1 MARHNQK
8 VGMKRVDLELTKLS
22 LGTAPLAGLFKSVD
36 ISESDQLIHT
46 ALENGMNYFDTAPLY
61 GHGLAEER
69 LGRILGSVTKP
80 IENFVLQTKVGRV
93 LNWVEKADPVPWFP
107 DADPH
112 IQPVFDY
119 SADGIKRSLED
130 SLKRLGVDHIDIAL
144 MHDAENHI
152 PQAINIAYPV
162 LADLKRQG
170 IIKAVGIGINFCDV
184 AIEIMKSIDLD
195 IVLLAGRYTLLDQSA
210 QNKLLPYALERKV
223 DITIGGVFNS
233 GVLADPKPGAT
244 FEYLPASDEIIK
256 KAQDIRAFLSER
268 GIPLTAAALQ
278 FPLRHPAV
286 TSVLTGSRNSKELLA
301 NMADFDLELPED
313 IWNQLEGAGLIEKMT
328 L

>member
-8 VGMKRVDLELTKLS
+8 IGMKRVDLELTRLS

-36 ISESDQLIHT
+36 VSDSDQLIHT
-46 ALENGMNYFDTAPLY
+46 ALDNGMNYFDTAPLY

-69 LGRILGSVTKP
+69 LGRILRTVTKP
-80 IENFVLQTKVGRV
+80 FVLETKVGRV

-112 IQPVFDY
+112 MQPVFDY
-119 SADGIKRSLED
+119 SVDGIKRSLDE

-144 MHDAENHI
+144 MHEAENYI
-152 PQAINIAYPV
+152 PQAINTAYPV

-170 IIKAVGIGINFCDV
+170 IIKAVGIGINFCDAAV
-184 AIEIMKSIDLD
+184 EIMKSVDLD

-256 KAQDIRAFLSER
+256 KAQDIGAFLKKL

-286 TSVLTGSRNSKELLA
+286 TSVLTGSRNSRELLA
-301 NMADFDLELPED
+301 NMTDFDLELPED
-313 IWNQLEGAGLIEKMT
+313 IWNQLEDAGLIEKMS

>member
-1 MARHNQK
+1 MSRHNQK
-8 VGMKRVDLELTKLS
+8 VGMKRVDLELTRLS

-46 ALENGMNYFDTAPLY
+46 ALDSGLNYFDTAPLY

-69 LGRILGSVTKP
+69 LGRILGNVTKP
-80 IENFVLQTKVGRV
+80 FVLQTKVGRV

-119 SADGIKRSLED
+119 SADGIKRSLDD
-130 SLKRLGVDHIDIAL
+130 SLKRLGVDQIDIAL

-170 IIKAVGIGINFCDV
+170 IIKAIGIGINFCDV
-184 AIEIMKSIDLD
+184 AVEIMKNVDLD

-256 KAQDIRAFLSER
+256 KAQDIGAFLNEK

-286 TSVLTGSRNSKELLA
+286 TSVLTGSRNSKELLS
-301 NMADFDLELPED
+301 NMADFDLNLPED
-313 IWNQLEGAGLIEKMT
+313 IWSQLEEAGLIEK
-328 L
+328 LSL

>member
-8 VGMKRVDLELTKLS
+8 IGMKRVDLELTRLS

-36 ISESDQLIHT
+36 TSESDELIHT
-46 ALENGMNYFDTAPLY
+46 ALDNGMNYFDTAPLY

-69 LGRILGSVTKP
+69 LGRILSNVTKP
-80 IENFVLQTKVGRV
+80 FVLQTKVGRV

-119 SADGIKRSLED
+119 SADGIKRSLDE
-130 SLKRLGVDHIDIAL
+130 SLKRLGVDQIDIAL

-152 PQAINIAYPV
+152 SEAINIAYPV

-170 IIKAVGIGINFCDV
+170 IIKAIGIGINFCDV
-184 AIEIMKSIDLD
+184 AIEIMKNVDLD

-210 QNKLLPYALERKV
+210 QNKLLPYALERRV

-256 KAQDIRAFLSER
+256 KAQEIGAFLKNL

-301 NMADFDLELPED
+301 NAADFDLELPED
-313 IWNQLEGAGLIEKMT
+313 IWNQLENAGLIEKMS

>member
-8 VGMKRVDLELTKLS
+8 IGMKRVDLELTRLS

-36 ISESDQLIHT
+36 ISESDQLIRT
-46 ALENGMNYFDTAPLY
+46 ALDNGMNYFDTAPLY

-69 LGRILGSVTKP
+69 LGRILSNVTKP
-80 IENFVLQTKVGRV
+80 FVLQTKVGRV

-119 SADGIKRSLED
+119 TADGIKRSLDE
-130 SLKRLGVDHIDIAL
+130 SLKRLGVDQIDIAL

-152 PQAINIAYPV
+152 SEAINIAYPV

-170 IIKAVGIGINFCDV
+170 IIKAIGIGINLCDV
-184 AIEIMKSIDLD
+184 AIEIMKNVDLD

-210 QNKLLPYALERKV
+210 QNKLLPYALERRV

-256 KAQDIRAFLSER
+256 KAQEIGAFLKNL

-301 NMADFDLELPED
+301 NAADFDLELPED
-313 IWNQLEGAGLIEKMT
+313 IWNQLEDAGLIEKMS

>member
-8 VGMKRVDLELTKLS
+8 IGMKRVDLELTRLS

-36 ISESDQLIHT
+36 VSDSDQLIHT
-46 ALENGMNYFDTAPLY
+46 ALDNGMNYFDTAPLY

-69 LGRILGSVTKP
+69 LGRILGTVTRP
-80 IENFVLQTKVGRV
+80 FVIETKVGRV

-112 IQPVFDY
+112 MQPVFDY
-119 SADGIKRSLED
+119 SADGIKRSLDE

-144 MHDAENHI
+144 MHEAENHI
-152 PQAINIAYPV
+152 PQAINTAYPV

-170 IIKAVGIGINFCDV
+170 IIKAVGIGINFCDAAV
-184 AIEIMKSIDLD
+184 EIMKSVDLD

-256 KAQDIRAFLSER
+256 KAQDIGAFLKKL
-268 GIPLTAAALQ
+268 GVPLTAAALQ

-286 TSVLTGSRNSKELLA
+286 TSVLTGSRNSRELLA
-301 NMADFDLELPED
+301 NMTDFDLELPED
-313 IWNQLEGAGLIEKMT
+313 IWNQLEDAGLIEK
-328 L
+328 LSL

>member
-1 MARHNQK
+1 
-8 VGMKRVDLELTKLS
+8 MKRVDLELTRLS

-46 ALENGMNYFDTAPLY
+46 ALDSGMNYFDTAPLY

-80 IENFVLQTKVGRV
+80 FVLQTKVGRV

-119 SADGIKRSLED
+119 SADGIKRSLDD

-170 IIKAVGIGINFCDV
+170 IIKAIGIGINFCDV
-184 AIEIMKSIDLD
+184 AIEIMKSVDLD

-244 FEYLPASDEIIK
+244 FEYLPASDEIIA
-256 KAQDIRAFLSER
+256 KAQAIGAFLNER
-268 GIPLTAAALQ
+268 GIPMTAAALQ

-301 NMADFDLELPED
+301 NMVDFDLELPED
-313 IWNQLEGAGLIEKMT
+313 IWSQLEDAGLIETMS

>member
-8 VGMKRVDLELTKLS
+8 VGMKRVDLELTRLS

-46 ALENGMNYFDTAPLY
+46 ALDNGMNYFDTAPLY

-69 LGRILGSVTKP
+69 LGRILSNVTKP
-80 IENFVLQTKVGRV
+80 FVLQTKVGRV

-119 SADGIKRSLED
+119 SADGIRRSLED

-152 PQAINIAYPV
+152 PEAINIAYPV

-184 AIEIMKSIDLD
+184 AIEIMKNVDLD

-244 FEYLPASDEIIK
+244 FEYLPASDEIIA
-256 KAQDIRAFLSER
+256 KAQAIGAFLSER

-313 IWNQLEGAGLIEKMT
+313 IWNQLEDAGLIEKMS

>member
-1 MARHNQK
+1 
-8 VGMKRVDLELTKLS
+8 MKRVDLELTRLS

-36 ISESDQLIHT
+36 VSDSDQLIHT
-46 ALENGMNYFDTAPLY
+46 ALDNGMNYFDTAPLY

-69 LGRILGSVTKP
+69 LGRILGTVTKP
-80 IENFVLQTKVGRV
+80 FVLETKVGRV

-112 IQPVFDY
+112 MQPVFDY
-119 SADGIKRSLED
+119 SADGIKRSLDE

-144 MHDAENHI
+144 MHEAENHI
-152 PQAINIAYPV
+152 PQAINTAYPV

-170 IIKAVGIGINFCDV
+170 IIKAVGIGINFCDAAV
-184 AIEIMKSIDLD
+184 EIMKSVDLD

-244 FEYLPASDEIIK
+244 FEYLPASNEIIK
-256 KAQDIRAFLSER
+256 KAQDIGAFLKKL

-286 TSVLTGSRNSKELLA
+286 TSVLTGSRNSRELLA
-301 NMADFDLELPED
+301 NMTDFDLELPED
-313 IWNQLEGAGLIEKMT
+313 IWNQLEDAGLIEKIS

>member
-1 MARHNQK
+1 MSRHNQK
-8 VGMKRVDLELTKLS
+8 VGMKRVDLELTRLS

-46 ALENGMNYFDTAPLY
+46 ALDSGMNYFDTAPLY

-69 LGRILGSVTKP
+69 LGRILGSVTQP
-80 IENFVLQTKVGRV
+80 FVLQTKVGRV

-119 SADGIKRSLED
+119 SADGIKRSLDD

-170 IIKAVGIGINFCDV
+170 IIKAIGIGINFCDV
-184 AIEIMKSIDLD
+184 AIEIMKSVDLD

-244 FEYLPASDEIIK
+244 FEYLPASDEIIA
-256 KAQDIRAFLSER
+256 KAQAIGAFLNER
-268 GIPLTAAALQ
+268 GIPMTAAALQ

-301 NMADFDLELPED
+301 NMVDFDLELPEN
-313 IWNQLEGAGLIEKMT
+313 IWSQLEDAGLIETMS

>member
-8 VGMKRVDLELTKLS
+8 IGMKRVDLELTRLS

-36 ISESDQLIHT
+36 VSDSDQLIHT
-46 ALENGMNYFDTAPLY
+46 ALDNGMNYFDTAPLY

-69 LGRILGSVTKP
+69 LGRILKTVTKP
-80 IENFVLQTKVGRV
+80 FVLETKVGRV

-112 IQPVFDY
+112 MQPVFDY
-119 SADGIKRSLED
+119 SADGIKRSLDE

-144 MHDAENHI
+144 MHEAENYI
-152 PQAINIAYPV
+152 PQAINTAYPV

-170 IIKAVGIGINFCDV
+170 IIKAVGIGINFCDAAV
-184 AIEIMKSIDLD
+184 EIMKSVDLD

-256 KAQDIRAFLSER
+256 KAQDIGAFLKKL

-301 NMADFDLELPED
+301 NMTDFDLELPED
-313 IWNQLEGAGLIEKMT
+313 IWNQLEDAGLIEKMS

>member
-8 VGMKRVDLELTKLS
+8 IGMKRVGLELTRLS

-36 ISESDQLIHT
+36 VSESDQLIRT
-46 ALENGMNYFDTAPLY
+46 ALDNGMNYFDTAPLY

-69 LGRILGSVTKP
+69 LGRILSNVTKP
-80 IENFVLQTKVGRV
+80 FVLQTKVGRV

-119 SADGIKRSLED
+119 SADGIKRSLDE
-130 SLKRLGVDHIDIAL
+130 SLKRLGVDQIDIAL

-152 PQAINIAYPV
+152 SEAINIAYPV

-170 IIKAVGIGINFCDV
+170 IIKAIGIGINLCDV
-184 AIEIMKSIDLD
+184 AIEIMKNVDLD

-210 QNKLLPYALERKV
+210 QNKLLPYALERRV

-256 KAQDIRAFLSER
+256 KAQEIGAFLKNL

-301 NMADFDLELPED
+301 NAADFDLELPED
-313 IWNQLEGAGLIEKMT
+313 IWNQLEDAGLIEKMS

>member
-8 VGMKRVDLELTKLS
+8 IGMKRVDLELTRLS

-36 ISESDQLIHT
+36 VSDSDQLIHT
-46 ALENGMNYFDTAPLY
+46 ALDNGMNYFDTAPLY

-69 LGRILGSVTKP
+69 LGRILRTVTKP
-80 IENFVLQTKVGRV
+80 FVLETKVGRV

-112 IQPVFDY
+112 MQPVFDY
-119 SADGIKRSLED
+119 SADGIKRSLDE

-144 MHDAENHI
+144 MHEAENHI
-152 PQAINIAYPV
+152 PQAINTAYPV

-170 IIKAVGIGINFCDV
+170 IIKAVGIGINFCD
-184 AIEIMKSIDLD
+184 AALEIMKSVDLD

-256 KAQDIRAFLSER
+256 KAQDIGAFLKKL

-286 TSVLTGSRNSKELLA
+286 TSVLTGSRNSRELLA
-301 NMADFDLELPED
+301 NMTDFDLELPED
-313 IWNQLEGAGLIEKMT
+313 IWNQLEDAGLIEKMS

>member
-8 VGMKRVDLELTKLS
+8 IGMKRVDLELTRLS

-36 ISESDQLIHT
+36 VSDSDQLIHT
-46 ALENGMNYFDTAPLY
+46 ALDNGMNYFDTAPLY

-69 LGRILGSVTKP
+69 LGRILKTVTKP
-80 IENFVLQTKVGRV
+80 FILETKVGRV

-112 IQPVFDY
+112 MQPVFDY
-119 SADGIKRSLED
+119 SADGIKRSLDE

-144 MHDAENHI
+144 MHEAENHI
-152 PQAINIAYPV
+152 PQAINTAYPV

-170 IIKAVGIGINFCDV
+170 IIKAVGIGINFCDAAV
-184 AIEIMKSIDLD
+184 EIMKSVDLD

-256 KAQDIRAFLSER
+256 KAQDIGAYLKKL

-286 TSVLTGSRNSKELLA
+286 TSVLTGSRNSRELLA
-301 NMADFDLELPED
+301 NMTDFDLELPED
-313 IWNQLEGAGLIEKMT
+313 IWNQLEDAGLIEKMS

>member
-1 MARHNQK
+1 
-8 VGMKRVDLELTKLS
+8 MKRVDLELTRLS
-22 LGTAPLAGLFKSVD
+22 LGTAPLAGLFKSVEVSD
-36 ISESDQLIHT
+36 SDQLIHT
-46 ALENGMNYFDTAPLY
+46 ALDNGMNYFDTAPLY

-69 LGRILGSVTKP
+69 LGRILKTVTKP
-80 IENFVLQTKVGRV
+80 FVLETKVGRV

-112 IQPVFDY
+112 MQPVFDY
-119 SADGIKRSLED
+119 SADGIKRSLDE

-144 MHDAENHI
+144 MHEAENHI
-152 PQAINIAYPV
+152 PQAINTAYPV

-170 IIKAVGIGINFCDV
+170 IIKAVGIGINFCDAAV
-184 AIEIMKSIDLD
+184 EIMKSVDLD

-233 GVLADPKPGAT
+233 GVLADPRPGAT
-244 FEYLPASDEIIK
+244 FEYLPASNEIIK
-256 KAQDIRAFLSER
+256 KAQDIGAFLKKL

-286 TSVLTGSRNSKELLA
+286 TSVLTGSRNSRELLA
-301 NMADFDLELPED
+301 NMTDFDLELPED
-313 IWNQLEGAGLIEKMT
+313 IWNQLEDAGLIEKMS

>member
-8 VGMKRVDLELTKLS
+8 IGMKRVDLELTRLS

-36 ISESDQLIHT
+36 VSDSDQLIHT
-46 ALENGMNYFDTAPLY
+46 ALDNGMNYFDTAPLY

-69 LGRILGSVTKP
+69 LGRILRTVTKP
-80 IENFVLQTKVGRV
+80 FVLETKVGRV

-112 IQPVFDY
+112 MQPVFDY
-119 SADGIKRSLED
+119 SADGIKRSLDE

-144 MHDAENHI
+144 MHEAENYI
-152 PQAINIAYPV
+152 PQAINTAYPV

-170 IIKAVGIGINFCDV
+170 IIKAVGIGINFCDAAV
-184 AIEIMKSIDLD
+184 EIMKSVDLD

-256 KAQDIRAFLSER
+256 KAQDIGAFLKEL

-286 TSVLTGSRNSKELLA
+286 TSVLTGSRNSRELLA
-301 NMADFDLELPED
+301 NMTEFDLELPED
-313 IWNQLEGAGLIEKMT
+313 IWNQLEDAGLIEKMS

>member
-1 MARHNQK
+1 MSRHNQK
-8 VGMKRVDLELTKLS
+8 VGMKRVDLELTRLS

-46 ALENGMNYFDTAPLY
+46 ALDSGMNYFDTAPLY

-69 LGRILGSVTKP
+69 LGRILGNVTKP
-80 IENFVLQTKVGRV
+80 FVLQTKVGRV

-119 SADGIKRSLED
+119 SADGIKRSLDE
-130 SLKRLGVDHIDIAL
+130 SLKRLGVDQIDIAL

-170 IIKAVGIGINFCDV
+170 IIKAIGIGINFCDV
-184 AIEIMKSIDLD
+184 AVEIMKNVDLD

-256 KAQDIRAFLSER
+256 KAQDIGAFLNER

-286 TSVLTGSRNSKELLA
+286 TSVLTGSRNSKELLS
-301 NMADFDLELPED
+301 NMADFDLNLPED
-313 IWNQLEGAGLIEKMT
+313 IWSQLEEAGLIEK
-328 L
+328 LSL

>member
-8 VGMKRVDLELTKLS
+8 VGMKRADLELTRLS

-46 ALENGMNYFDTAPLY
+46 ALDNGMNYFDTAPLY

-69 LGRILGSVTKP
+69 LGRILGKVSQP
-80 IENFVLQTKVGRV
+80 FVLQTKVGRV
-93 LNWVEKADPVPWFP
+93 LNWVEKADSVPWFP

-152 PQAINIAYPV
+152 EQAINIAYPV

-184 AIEIMKSIDLD
+184 AIEIMKNVDLD

-256 KAQDIRAFLSER
+256 KAQDIRAFLSKQ

-286 TSVLTGSRNSKELLA
+286 TSVLTGSRDSKELLA

-313 IWNQLEGAGLIEKMT
+313 IWNQLEGAGLIETMES
-328 L
+328 

>member
-8 VGMKRVDLELTKLS
+8 VGLKRVDLEISRLS

-36 ISESDQLIHT
+36 IAESDQLINT
-46 ALENGMNYFDTAPLY
+46 ALESGINYFDTAPLY
-61 GHGLAEER
+61 GHGLAEQR
-69 LGRILGSVTKP
+69 LGRILGKVSKP
-80 IENFVLQTKVGRV
+80 FVLQTKVGRV

-119 SADGIKRSLED
+119 SADGIKRSFNESLE
-130 SLKRLGVDHIDIAL
+130 RMGVDHIDIAL

-152 PQAINIAYPV
+152 PQAINDAYPV

-170 IIKAVGIGINFCDV
+170 IIKAIGIGINFCDA
-184 AIEIMKSIDLD
+184 AIEIMKNVDLD
-195 IVLLAGRYTLLDQSA
+195 IALLAGRYTLLDQSA

-244 FEYLPASDEIIK
+244 FEYLPASDEIIA
-256 KAQDIRAFLSER
+256 KAQAIGAFLKNL

-286 TSVLTGSRNSKELLA
+286 TSVLTGSRNSSELTS
-301 NMADFDLELPED
+301 NMADFDLDLPAD
-313 IWNQLEGAGLIEKMT
+313 IWTQLEDAGLIEKMPI
-328 L
+328 

>member
-1 MARHNQK
+1 
-8 VGMKRVDLELTKLS
+8 MKRVDLELTRLS

-36 ISESDQLIHT
+36 VSDSDQLIHT
-46 ALENGMNYFDTAPLY
+46 ALDNGMNYFDTAPLY

-69 LGRILGSVTKP
+69 LGRILRTVTKP
-80 IENFVLQTKVGRV
+80 FVLETKVGRV

-112 IQPVFDY
+112 MQPVFDY
-119 SADGIKRSLED
+119 SADGIKRSLDE

-144 MHDAENHI
+144 MHEAENHI
-152 PQAINIAYPV
+152 PQAINTAYPV

-170 IIKAVGIGINFCDV
+170 IIKAVGIGINFCDAAV
-184 AIEIMKSIDLD
+184 EIMKSVDLD

-244 FEYLPASDEIIK
+244 FEYLPASDEIIQ
-256 KAQDIRAFLSER
+256 KAQDIGAFLKKL

-286 TSVLTGSRNSKELLA
+286 TSVLTGSRNSRELLA
-301 NMADFDLELPED
+301 NLTDFDLELPED
-313 IWNQLEGAGLIEKMT
+313 IWNQLEDAGLIEKMS

>member
-8 VGMKRVDLELTKLS
+8 IGMKRVDLELTRLS

-36 ISESDQLIHT
+36 VSESDQLIRT

-69 LGRILGSVTKP
+69 LGRILSNVTKP
-80 IENFVLQTKVGRV
+80 FVLQTKVGRV

-112 IQPVFDY
+112 VQPVFDY
-119 SADGIKRSLED
+119 SADGIKRSLDD
-130 SLKRLGVDHIDIAL
+130 SLKRLGVDQIDIAL

-152 PQAINIAYPV
+152 SEAINIAYPV

-184 AIEIMKSIDLD
+184 AIEIMKSVDLD

-210 QNKLLPYALERKV
+210 QNKLLPYALERRV

-256 KAQDIRAFLSER
+256 KAQDIGAFLKNL

-301 NMADFDLELPED
+301 NAADFDLELPED
-313 IWNQLEGAGLIEKMT
+313 IWNQLEDAGLIEKMS

>member
-8 VGMKRVDLELTKLS
+8 IGMKRVDLELTRLS

-36 ISESDQLIHT
+36 VSDSDQLIHT
-46 ALENGMNYFDTAPLY
+46 ALDNGMNYFDTAPLY

-69 LGRILGSVTKP
+69 LGRILRTVTKP
-80 IENFVLQTKVGRV
+80 FVLETKVGRV

-112 IQPVFDY
+112 MQPVFDY
-119 SADGIKRSLED
+119 SADGIKRSLDE

-144 MHDAENHI
+144 MHEAENHI
-152 PQAINIAYPV
+152 PQAINTAYPV

-170 IIKAVGIGINFCDV
+170 IIKAVGIGINFCD
-184 AIEIMKSIDLD
+184 AALEIMKSVDLD

-256 KAQDIRAFLSER
+256 KAQDIGAFLKKL

-286 TSVLTGSRNSKELLA
+286 TSVLTGS
-301 NMADFDLELPED
+301 
-313 IWNQLEGAGLIEKMT
+313 
-328 L
+328 

>member
-8 VGMKRVDLELTKLS
+8 IGMKRVGLELTRLS

-36 ISESDQLIHT
+36 ISESDQLIRT
-46 ALENGMNYFDTAPLY
+46 ALDNGMNYFDTAPLY

-69 LGRILGSVTKP
+69 LGRILSNVTKP
-80 IENFVLQTKVGRV
+80 FVLQTKVGRV

-119 SADGIKRSLED
+119 SADGIKRSLDE
-130 SLKRLGVDHIDIAL
+130 SLKRLGVDQIDIAL

-152 PQAINIAYPV
+152 SEAINIAYPV

-170 IIKAVGIGINFCDV
+170 IIKAIGIGINLCDV
-184 AIEIMKSIDLD
+184 AIEIMKNVDLD

-210 QNKLLPYALERKV
+210 QNKLLPYALERRV

-256 KAQDIRAFLSER
+256 KAQEIGAFLKNL

-301 NMADFDLELPED
+301 NAADFDLELPED
-313 IWNQLEGAGLIEKMT
+313 IWNQLEDAGLIEKMS

>member
-8 VGMKRVDLELTKLS
+8 IGMKRVDLELTRLS

-36 ISESDQLIHT
+36 VSDSDQLIHT
-46 ALENGMNYFDTAPLY
+46 ALDNGMNYFDTAPLY
-61 GHGLAEER
+61 GHSLAEER
-69 LGRILGSVTKP
+69 LGRILKTVTKP
-80 IENFVLQTKVGRV
+80 FVLETKVGRV

-112 IQPVFDY
+112 MQPVFDY
-119 SADGIKRSLED
+119 SADGIKRSLDE

-144 MHDAENHI
+144 MHEAENYI
-152 PQAINIAYPV
+152 PEAINTAYPV

-170 IIKAVGIGINFCDV
+170 IIKAVGIGINFCDAAV
-184 AIEIMKSIDLD
+184 EIMKSVDLD

-244 FEYLPASDEIIK
+244 FEYLPASNEIIK
-256 KAQDIRAFLSER
+256 KAQDIGAFLKKL

-313 IWNQLEGAGLIEKMT
+313 IWNQLEDAGLIEKMS

>member
-8 VGMKRVDLELTKLS
+8 VGMKRVDLELTRLS

-36 ISESDQLIHT
+36 ISESDQLINT
-46 ALENGMNYFDTAPLY
+46 ALDSGMNYFDTAPLY

-69 LGRILGSVTKP
+69 LGRILSKASKP
-80 IENFVLQTKVGRV
+80 YVLQTKVGRV

-119 SADGIKRSLED
+119 SAEGIKRSFNESLE
-130 SLKRLGVDHIDIAL
+130 RMGIGHIDIAL

-152 PQAINIAYPV
+152 PQAINEAYPV

-170 IIKAVGIGINFCDV
+170 IIKAIGIGINFCDV
-184 AIEIMKSIDLD
+184 AIEIMKNVDLD
-195 IVLLAGRYTLLDQSA
+195 IALLAGRYTLLDKSA
-210 QNKLLPYALERKV
+210 QNKLLPYALERNV

-244 FEYLPASDEIIK
+244 FEYLPASDEIIA
-256 KAQDIRAFLSER
+256 KAQAIGAFLKNL

-286 TSVLTGSRNSKELLA
+286 TSVLTGSRNSAELKS
-301 NMADFDLELPED
+301 NMADFDLELPAD
-313 IWNQLEGAGLIEKMT
+313 IWTQLEDAGLIEKMNK
-328 L
+328 

>member
-1 MARHNQK
+1 VARHNQK
-8 VGMKRVDLELTKLS
+8 IGMKRVDLELTRLS

-36 ISESDQLIHT
+36 VSDSDQLIHT
-46 ALENGMNYFDTAPLY
+46 ALDNGINYFDTAPLY

-69 LGRILGSVTKP
+69 LGRILKTVTKP
-80 IENFVLQTKVGRV
+80 FVLETKVGRV

-112 IQPVFDY
+112 MQPVFDY
-119 SADGIKRSLED
+119 SADGIKRSLDE

-144 MHDAENHI
+144 MHEAENHI
-152 PQAINIAYPV
+152 PQAINTAYPV

-170 IIKAVGIGINFCDV
+170 IIKAVGIGINFCDAAV
-184 AIEIMKSIDLD
+184 EIMKSVDLD

-256 KAQDIRAFLSER
+256 KSQDIGAFLKKL
-268 GIPLTAAALQ
+268 GVPLTAAALQ

-286 TSVLTGSRNSKELLA
+286 TSVLTGSRNSRELLA

-313 IWNQLEGAGLIEKMT
+313 IWNQLENAGLIEKMS

>member
-1 MARHNQK
+1 
-8 VGMKRVDLELTKLS
+8 MKRVDLELTRLS

-36 ISESDQLIHT
+36 VSDSDQLIHT
-46 ALENGMNYFDTAPLY
+46 ALDNGMNYFDTAPLY

-69 LGRILGSVTKP
+69 LGRILRTVTKP
-80 IENFVLQTKVGRV
+80 FVLETKVGRV

-112 IQPVFDY
+112 MQPVFDY
-119 SADGIKRSLED
+119 SADGIKRSLDE

-144 MHDAENHI
+144 MHEAENYI
-152 PQAINIAYPV
+152 PQAINTAYPV

-170 IIKAVGIGINFCDV
+170 IIKAVGIGINFCDAAV
-184 AIEIMKSIDLD
+184 EIMKSVDLD

-256 KAQDIRAFLSER
+256 KAQDIGAFLKKL

-286 TSVLTGSRNSKELLA
+286 TSVLTGSRNSRELLA
-301 NMADFDLELPED
+301 NMTDFDLELPED
-313 IWNQLEGAGLIEKMT
+313 IWNQLEDAGLIEKMS

>member
-8 VGMKRVDLELTKLS
+8 IGMKRVDLELTRLS

-36 ISESDQLIHT
+36 ISESDQLIRT
-46 ALENGMNYFDTAPLY
+46 ALDNGMNYFDTAPLY

-69 LGRILGSVTKP
+69 LGRILSNVTKP
-80 IENFVLQTKVGRV
+80 FVLQTKVGRV

-119 SADGIKRSLED
+119 TADGIKRSLDE
-130 SLKRLGVDHIDIAL
+130 SLKRLGVDQIDIAL

-152 PQAINIAYPV
+152 SEAINIAYPV
-162 LADLKRQG
+162 LAYLKRQG
-170 IIKAVGIGINFCDV
+170 IIKAIGIGINLCDV
-184 AIEIMKSIDLD
+184 AIEIMKNVDLD

-210 QNKLLPYALERKV
+210 QNKLLPYALERRV

-256 KAQDIRAFLSER
+256 KAQEIGAFLKNL

-301 NMADFDLELPED
+301 NAADFDLELPED
-313 IWNQLEGAGLIEKMT
+313 IWNQLEDAGLIEKMS

>member
-8 VGMKRVDLELTKLS
+8 VGMKRVDLELTRLS

-46 ALENGMNYFDTAPLY
+46 ALDNGMNYFDTAPLY

-69 LGRILGSVTKP
+69 LGRILSNVTKP
-80 IENFVLQTKVGRV
+80 FVLQTKVGRV

-119 SADGIKRSLED
+119 SADGIRRSLGE

-144 MHDAENHI
+144 MHDSENHI
-152 PQAINIAYPV
+152 PEAINIAYPV

-170 IIKAVGIGINFCDV
+170 IIKAVGIGINLCDV
-184 AIEIMKSIDLD
+184 AIEIMKNVDLD

-244 FEYLPASDEIIK
+244 FEYLPASDEIIA
-256 KAQDIRAFLSER
+256 KAQAIGAFLSER

-313 IWNQLEGAGLIEKMT
+313 IWNQLEDAGLIEKMS

>member
-8 VGMKRVDLELTKLS
+8 IGMKRVDLELTRLS

-36 ISESDQLIHT
+36 VSDSDQLIHA
-46 ALENGMNYFDTAPLY
+46 ALDNGMNYFDTAPLY

-69 LGRILGSVTKP
+69 LGRILRTVTKP
-80 IENFVLQTKVGRV
+80 FVLETKVGRV

-112 IQPVFDY
+112 MQPVFDY
-119 SADGIKRSLED
+119 SADGIKRSLDE

-144 MHDAENHI
+144 MHEAENYI
-152 PQAINIAYPV
+152 PQAINTAYPV

-170 IIKAVGIGINFCDV
+170 IIKAVGIGINFCDAAV
-184 AIEIMKSIDLD
+184 EIMKSVDLD

-256 KAQDIRAFLSER
+256 KAQDIGAFLKKL

-301 NMADFDLELPED
+301 NMTDFDLELPED
-313 IWNQLEGAGLIEKMT
+313 IWNQLEDAGLIEKMS

>member
-1 MARHNQK
+1 
-8 VGMKRVDLELTKLS
+8 MKRVDLELTRLS

-36 ISESDQLIHT
+36 VSDSDQLIHT
-46 ALENGMNYFDTAPLY
+46 ALDNGMNYFDTAPLY

-69 LGRILGSVTKP
+69 LGRILGTVTKP
-80 IENFVLQTKVGRV
+80 FVLETKVGRV

-112 IQPVFDY
+112 MQPVFDY
-119 SADGIKRSLED
+119 SADGIKRSLDE

-144 MHDAENHI
+144 MHEAENHI
-152 PQAINIAYPV
+152 PQAINTAYPV

-170 IIKAVGIGINFCDV
+170 IIKAVGIGINFCDAAV
-184 AIEIMKSIDLD
+184 EIMKSVDLD

-244 FEYLPASDEIIK
+244 FEYLPASDEIIQ
-256 KAQDIRAFLSER
+256 KAQDIGAFLKKL

-286 TSVLTGSRNSKELLA
+286 TSVLTGSRNSRELLA
-301 NMADFDLELPED
+301 NMTDFDLELPED
-313 IWNQLEGAGLIEKMT
+313 IWNQLEDAGLIEKMS

>member
-1 MARHNQK
+1 
-8 VGMKRVDLELTKLS
+8 MKRVDLELTRLS

-46 ALENGMNYFDTAPLY
+46 ALDSGMNYFDTAPLY

-69 LGRILGSVTKP
+69 LGRILGNVTKP
-80 IENFVLQTKVGRV
+80 FVLQTKVGRV

-119 SADGIKRSLED
+119 SADGIKRSLDD
-130 SLKRLGVDHIDIAL
+130 SLKRLGVDQIDIAL

-170 IIKAVGIGINFCDV
+170 IIKAIGIGINFCDV
-184 AIEIMKSIDLD
+184 AVEIMKNVDLD

-256 KAQDIRAFLSER
+256 KAQDIGAFLNEK

-286 TSVLTGSRNSKELLA
+286 TSVLTGSRNSKELLS
-301 NMADFDLELPED
+301 NMADFDLNLPED
-313 IWNQLEGAGLIEKMT
+313 IWSQLEEAGLIEK
-328 L
+328 LSL

>member
-8 VGMKRVDLELTKLS
+8 VGMKRVDLELTRLS

-36 ISESDQLIHT
+36 ISESDQLINT
-46 ALENGMNYFDTAPLY
+46 ALDSGMNYFDTAPLY

-69 LGRILGSVTKP
+69 LGRILSKASKP
-80 IENFVLQTKVGRV
+80 YVLQTKVGRV

-112 IQPVFDY
+112 IQPIFDY
-119 SADGIKRSLED
+119 SAEGIKRSFNE
-130 SLKRLGVDHIDIAL
+130 SLDRMGVDHIDIAL

-152 PQAINIAYPV
+152 PQAINEAYPV

-170 IIKAVGIGINFCDV
+170 IIKAIGIGINFCDV
-184 AIEIMKSIDLD
+184 AIEIMKNVDLD
-195 IVLLAGRYTLLDQSA
+195 IALLAGRYTLLDQSA

-244 FEYLPASDEIIK
+244 FEYLPASDEIIA
-256 KAQDIRAFLSER
+256 KAQAIGAFLKNL

-286 TSVLTGSRNSKELLA
+286 TSVLTGSRNSKELLS
-301 NMADFDLELPED
+301 NIADFDLELPAD
-313 IWNQLEGAGLIEKMT
+313 IWSQLEDANLIERFS
-328 L
+328 

>member
-8 VGMKRVDLELTKLS
+8 IGMKRVDLELTRLS
-22 LGTAPLAGLFKSVD
+22 LGTAPLAGLFKSIDVSD
-36 ISESDQLIHT
+36 SDQLIHT
-46 ALENGMNYFDTAPLY
+46 ALDNGMNYFDTAPLY

-69 LGRILGSVTKP
+69 LGRILRTVTKP
-80 IENFVLQTKVGRV
+80 FVLETKVGRV

-112 IQPVFDY
+112 MQPIFDY
-119 SADGIKRSLED
+119 SADGIKRSLDE

-144 MHDAENHI
+144 MHEAENYI
-152 PQAINIAYPV
+152 PQAINTAYPV

-170 IIKAVGIGINFCDV
+170 IIKAVGIGINFCDAAV
-184 AIEIMKSIDLD
+184 EIMKSVDLD

-256 KAQDIRAFLSER
+256 KAQDIGAFLKKL

-286 TSVLTGSRNSKELLA
+286 TSVLTGSRNSRELLA
-301 NMADFDLELPED
+301 NMTDFDLELPED
-313 IWNQLEGAGLIEKMT
+313 IWNQLEDAGLIEKMS

>member
-8 VGMKRVDLELTKLS
+8 IGMKRVDLELTRLS

-36 ISESDQLIHT
+36 VSDSDQLIHT
-46 ALENGMNYFDTAPLY
+46 ALDNGMNYFDTAPLY

-69 LGRILGSVTKP
+69 LGRILKTVTKP
-80 IENFVLQTKVGRV
+80 FVLETKVGRV

-112 IQPVFDY
+112 MQPVFDY
-119 SADGIKRSLED
+119 SADGIKRSLDE

-144 MHDAENHI
+144 MHEAENHI
-152 PQAINIAYPV
+152 PQAINTAYPV

-170 IIKAVGIGINFCDV
+170 IIKAVGIGINFCD
-184 AIEIMKSIDLD
+184 AALEIMKSVDLD

-233 GVLADPKPGAT
+233 GVLADPRPGAT
-244 FEYLPASDEIIK
+244 FEYLPASNEIIK
-256 KAQDIRAFLSER
+256 KAQDIGAFLKKL

-286 TSVLTGSRNSKELLA
+286 TSVLTGSRNSRELLA
-301 NMADFDLELPED
+301 NMTDFDLELPED
-313 IWNQLEGAGLIEKMT
+313 IWNQLEDAGLIEKMS

>member
-46 ALENGMNYFDTAPLY
+46 ALDNGMNYFDTAPLY

-80 IENFVLQTKVGRV
+80 FVLQTKVGRV

-130 SLKRLGVDHIDIAL
+130 SLKRLGVDRIDIAL

-170 IIKAVGIGINFCDV
+170 IIKAVGIGINFCDAAV
-184 AIEIMKSIDLD
+184 EIMKSVDLD

-244 FEYLPASDEIIK
+244 FEYLPASDEIIR

-313 IWNQLEGAGLIEKMT
+313 IWNQLEGAGLIEKMSI
-328 L
+328 